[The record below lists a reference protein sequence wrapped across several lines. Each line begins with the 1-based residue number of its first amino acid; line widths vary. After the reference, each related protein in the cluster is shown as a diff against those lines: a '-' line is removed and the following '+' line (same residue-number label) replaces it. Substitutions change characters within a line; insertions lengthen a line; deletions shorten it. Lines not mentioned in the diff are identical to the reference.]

1 MSSNQPEKS
10 SFCHHPVFTSFV
22 NPSSLGQF
30 YQKSDVARASTI
42 DARIMDNSHNLY
54 NFFLPYIDGNGAAV
68 PLSNFLDIL
77 LFFSGYVIAGPVIV
91 GDNNITLGKGYHK
104 RCLRSVD
111 NKFFYKGVVMS

>member
-1 MSSNQPEKS
+1 MWLEPLLLMRGLWTT
-10 SFCHHPVFTSFV
+10 HII
-22 NPSSLGQF
+22 
-30 YQKSDVARASTI
+30 STI
-42 DARIMDNSHNLY
+42 
-54 NFFLPYIDGNGAAV
+54 FFLPYIDGNGAAV